1 MIQISTDYYKKLP
14 DTIRVKLRT
23 SFFGEMARSGGLK
36 PDIPKNIVKGIFSSP
51 ERLQLDIKFK
61 DYQKLVEKR
70 KEARVDA
77 LRQAFREA
85 RGESK
90 PKVSKNKQKRSRKK
104 SR

>member
-1 MIQISTDYYKKLP
+1 MKDNVLDFQTRK
-14 DTIRVKLRT
+14 
-23 SFFGEMARSGGLK
+23 
-36 PDIPKNIVKGIFSSP
+36 SSH
-51 ERLQLDIKFK
+51 
-61 DYQKLVEKR
+61 VEKL
-70 KEARVDA
+70 KEARIDA